1 MSIVRRPSVSNFE
14 YWINISTFE
23 YNAQRDEW
31 NANPLAYNVTHLK
44 DIHRNKIL
52 NKKCNN
58 MLYCIHYIHTCRNDA
73 RTRAINPGALTT
85 IKPSKIPIGLKLH
98 KIPK

>member
-1 MSIVRRPSVSNFE
+1 MQQYV
-14 YWINISTFE
+14 
-23 YNAQRDEW
+23 
-31 NANPLAYNVTHLK
+31 
-44 DIHRNKIL
+44 IL
-52 NKKCNN
+52 HT
-58 MLYCIHYIHTCRNDA
+58 LHTCRNDA